1 MISEVIVDHTS
12 LSLDHKFMPSATD
25 GVFKLD
31 YNHLKLY
38 PRETWARGIN
48 DIIPA

>member
-1 MISEVIVDHTS
+1 MISEVIV
-12 LSLDHKFMPSATD
+12 DHKFMPSATD